1 VVDPSALSYDVFVAP
16 GKAARIRCSAKQRI
30 GGRLSLFSMQA
41 EPARHIVPPGLRY
54 SPGMIG
60 QRNQEDAAGAALSSL
75 YQIHALG
82 LTRLAH
88 VMLGDR
94 AAAEDVVH
102 DAFVG
107 LQRNWHKLSDQ
118 AKAPGY
124 LRSSVLNGCRTALRR
139 DRRGTIEAEPAATVG
154 SAETSALATEEQ
166 RRIMRAIRCLPHRQR
181 EVLILRFYL
190 QEPEA
195 EIARLMGIK
204 QSTVRSTAHRALA
217 ALGRIL
223 EETP

>member
-1 VVDPSALSYDVFVAP
+1 LPHLSRVQTPPDQAGAQHDYAGIGYGSGILGQLDDSDV
-16 GKAARIRCSAKQRI
+16 
-30 GGRLSLFSMQA
+30 A
-41 EPARHIVPPGLRY
+41 E
-54 SPGMIG
+54 
-60 QRNQEDAAGAALSSL
+60 AALSTL
-75 YQIHALG
+75 YRAHALS

-107 LQRNWHKLSDQ
+107 LQRNWHKLSDR
-118 AKAPGY
+118 AKAPQY
-124 LRSSVLNGCRTALRR
+124 LRSSVLNGCRMVLRR
-139 DRRGTIEAEPAATVG
+139 DRRSSPDAAPEATVG
-154 SAETSALATEEQ
+154 SAEAAALAGEEQ
-166 RRIMRAIRCLPHRQR
+166 RRVIRAVRGLPHRQR

-195 EIARLMGIK
+195 EIASLMGIRP
-204 QSTVRSTAHRALA
+204 STVRSTTHRALA

-223 EETP
+223 EETS

>member
-1 VVDPSALSYDVFVAP
+1 MRAD
-16 GKAARIRCSAKQRI
+16 
-30 GGRLSLFSMQA
+30 
-41 EPARHIVPPGLRY
+41 PARHVVPPGLRY

-60 QRNQEDAAGAALSSL
+60 QRDHEDVTGAALSSL

-102 DAFVG
+102 DAFIG

-118 AKAPGY
+118 TKAPGY

-139 DRRGTIEAEPAATVG
+139 DHRRNIESQPDAIVG
-154 SAETSALATEEQ
+154 SPEMSALATEEQ
-166 RRIMRAIRCLPHRQR
+166 RRIMTAIRCLPHRQR

-223 EETP
+223 GETP

>member
-1 VVDPSALSYDVFVAP
+1 
-16 GKAARIRCSAKQRI
+16 
-30 GGRLSLFSMQA
+30 MQA
-41 EPARHIVPPGLRY
+41 EPAQDIVAPGLRY
-54 SPGMIG
+54 SPGMIE
-60 QRNQEDAAGAALSSL
+60 QRDHEDATGAALSSL

-102 DAFVG
+102 DAFIG

-118 AKAPGY
+118 AKAPSY

-139 DRRGTIEAEPAATVG
+139 DHRGTIDEEQVPIVG
-154 SAETSALATEEQ
+154 SAETFALASEEQ
-166 RRIMRAIRCLPHRQR
+166 RRMMTAIRRLPHRQR

-195 EIARLMGIK
+195 EIARLMGIR
-204 QSTVRSTAHRALA
+204 QSSVRSTAHRALA

-223 EETP
+223 GETP